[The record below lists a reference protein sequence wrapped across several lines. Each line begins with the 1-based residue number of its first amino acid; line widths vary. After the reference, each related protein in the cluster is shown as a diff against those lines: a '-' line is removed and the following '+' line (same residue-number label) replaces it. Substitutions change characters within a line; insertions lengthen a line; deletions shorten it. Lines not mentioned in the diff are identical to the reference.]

1 VRGWAVAAAE
11 VAAVTVGPVLVLG
24 SFSGLAFG
32 VEQGAEG
39 GA

>member
-11 VAAVTVGPVLVLG
+11 VAAVTVVPVLVLA
-24 SFSGLAFG
+24 SLAGLAFG